1 VRFGTSDGVVL
12 LAGANDVR
20 IDAVAYALERRL
32 FDCNASAIVLARA
45 AEGGVSNARV
55 LAESGLL
62 AIVIVERSAVAAAR
76 AELEGQRVLVAWL
89 KDGVEVQGGSGPG
102 DIILDPDAESADGS
116 AETLLG
122 ALRQRGWVGQ

>member
-1 VRFGTSDGVVL
+1 
-12 LAGANDVR
+12 
-20 IDAVAYALERRL
+20 
-32 FDCNASAIVLARA
+32 
-45 AEGGVSNARV
+45 V

-62 AIVIVERSAVAAAR
+62 AIVIVERSAVAPAR